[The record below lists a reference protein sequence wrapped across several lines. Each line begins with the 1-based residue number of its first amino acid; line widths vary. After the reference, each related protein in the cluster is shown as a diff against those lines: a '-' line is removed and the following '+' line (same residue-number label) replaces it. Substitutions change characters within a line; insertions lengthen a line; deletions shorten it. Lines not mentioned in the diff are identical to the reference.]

1 MERLTIETKVMA
13 EDDGAVSGIA
23 WKFGAGDRIG
33 DWIEPGAFK
42 GTAMPL
48 PLLFGHDQ
56 NDPIGTW
63 NTAEEKA
70 DGLHVTGKLL
80 INDLPRA
87 REVRALVAAGAV
99 RGISIGFVTRKAA
112 PRPGGCCCCCCC
124 YGCCCSSGARHWHI
138 GQGTHKRFQSIKHS
152 KHLGKGSDGRS
163 QHTRVTPHHPTTS
176 THTFSSPPLTSL

>member
-112 PRPGGCCCCCCC
+112 PRPGGGRTIKSLELLEASLCVIPMHP
-124 YGCCCSSGARHWHI
+124 GAR
-138 GQGTHKRFQSIKHS
+138 
-152 KHLGKGSDGRS
+152 
-163 QHTRVTPHHPTTS
+163 VTS
-176 THTFSSPPLTSL
+176 AKSAVEALRLAVSLQRATAQLARRD